1 MPLNLSGVFSPILL
15 IRMKILK
22 KTKFFGMACGLSVV
36 LAGCGGFVYTSI
48 GGTVKGLGTDG
59 TNSLTLQNERGFLK
73 TMTAD
78 GTFAFDVASN
88 ASYAITAA
96 AQPKLVNCNIAGGT
110 GKMTGE
116 GVNNSVAVTCVP
128 NVQLK
133 GTLSGLPDAGNIT
146 LNTNTT
152 DTVKNTL
159 QDYVETVSANGAFQ
173 LAGKYVAHGK
183 PYVVSVS
190 LPPAGRFCSV
200 TNGSGTA
207 DNSKPDA
214 AANIGVSCVPAV
226 PVGFTVNGL
235 NAGSSLTLSNT
246 FGSKVDQRLVSA
258 IGIYYFN
265 WSLLDG
271 TAYSVKVD
279 TQPAGQTCT
288 VQNPSGTVSM
298 SNPAA
303 STKIIVNCV

>member
-1 MPLNLSGVFSPILL
+1 M
-15 IRMKILK
+15 K
-22 KTKFFGMACGLSVV
+22 KTKFFGMACGLSIV

-48 GGTVKGLGTDG
+48 GGTVTGLGTSG
-59 TNSLTLQNERGFLK
+59 TNSLTLQNERGFFK
-73 TMTAD
+73 TLTAD

-88 ASYAITAA
+88 ASYSITAA
-96 AQPKLVNCNIAGGT
+96 AQPKYVNCTIAGGT
-110 GKMTGE
+110 GKMSGE

-133 GTLSGLPDAGNIT
+133 GTLSGLPDGGNLT

-159 QDYVETVSANGAFQ
+159 QDYVEIVSANGTFQ

-183 PYVVSVS
+183 PYVVTVS
-190 LPPAGRFCSV
+190 IPPAARYCTVS
-200 TNGSGTA
+200 NGTGTA
-207 DNSKPDA
+207 DNTTPDA

-226 PVGFTVNGL
+226 PVGFTVKGL

-279 TQPAGQTCT
+279 TQPTGQTCT
-288 VQNPSGTVSM
+288 IQNPTGTVSM

-303 STKIIVNCV
+303 TNIIVNCV

>member
-1 MPLNLSGVFSPILL
+1 
-15 IRMKILK
+15 MKILK

-48 GGTVKGLGTDG
+48 GGTVTGLGADG

-96 AQPKLVNCNIAGGT
+96 AQPAKVNCSIAGGT

-116 GVNNSVAVTCVP
+116 GVNNSVAVTCIP
-128 NVQLK
+128 NVLLK
-133 GTLSGLPDAGNIT
+133 GSVSGIPDGAGLK
-146 LNTNTT
+146 LNVNTIEP
-152 DTVKNTL
+152 VKNVL
-159 QDYVETVSANGAFQ
+159 ADYVSTDFIVANGAFQ
-173 LAGKYVAHGK
+173 FNERQVVHTK
-183 PYVVSVS
+183 PYVVSIF

-207 DNSKPDA
+207 DNTKPDA
-214 AANIGVSCVPAV
+214 AANIAVSCVPAV

-246 FGSKVDQRLVSA
+246 FGTKVDQRLVNA
-258 IGIYYFN
+258 IGIYFFN

-298 SNPAA
+298 SNPSA